1 MAAAERNEFKRL
13 VKDLLDSSK
22 GPKHSDTV
30 GLLLKLKNHAVNE
43 ELLKE
48 TKAGLAVGKLRSH
61 ANSGVADAAKDVV
74 RKWKSEVEGQKKAGG
89 SGSGSGA
96 SPAAAKKVAP
106 AKPTVQTSVSPA
118 QGSKS
123 PAPATA
129 GPHTPLSPGA
139 LRTSKTDGVKLDESG
154 DDTRDKCILMLYDAL
169 ASDSTAPA
177 DQILASARKIEAQV
191 LTQANGNS
199 GNPYRSKIRSLYLNL
214 KEKTNPGLR
223 EAVVSGDLSVKRLCT
238 MSVQDMASEERKAE
252 AKRIEETNLFKAKGA
267 EEAGAETD
275 AFKCFRCGQRKTRYT
290 QAQTR
295 SADEPMTTFV
305 TCVNCGNRWK
315 FS

>member
-1 MAAAERNEFKRL
+1 MAERNEFKRL
-13 VKDLLDSSK
+13 VKDLLESSK
-22 GPKHSDTV
+22 GPKHADTV
-30 GLLLKLKNHAVNE
+30 GLLQKLRNCAVNE

-61 ANSGVADAAKDVV
+61 ANPGVADAAKEVV
-74 RKWKSEVEGQKKAGG
+74 RKWKSEVEGQKRAGA
-89 SGSGSGA
+89 A
-96 SPAAAKKVAP
+96 SPGKRVVP
-106 AKPTVQTSVSPA
+106 AKPTVQTSLPSA
-118 QGSKS
+118 SAAAAASASKS
-123 PAPATA
+123 PILASAVPQ
-129 GPHTPLSPGA
+129 TPQSPGT
-139 LRTSKTDGVKLDESG
+139 LRTHKTDGVKFDESG
-154 DDTRDKCILMLYDAL
+154 EKTRDTCIGMLYDAL
-169 ASDSTAPA
+169 ACDSTAPSE
-177 DQILASARKIEAQV
+177 QILGCARKIEEQV
-191 LTQANGNS
+191 LILANGNS

-214 KEKTNPGLR
+214 KEKTNPALR
-223 EAVVSGDLSVKRLCT
+223 EAVVSGDLSAHKLCT

-252 AKRIEETNLFKAKGA
+252 AARIEETNLFKAKGA